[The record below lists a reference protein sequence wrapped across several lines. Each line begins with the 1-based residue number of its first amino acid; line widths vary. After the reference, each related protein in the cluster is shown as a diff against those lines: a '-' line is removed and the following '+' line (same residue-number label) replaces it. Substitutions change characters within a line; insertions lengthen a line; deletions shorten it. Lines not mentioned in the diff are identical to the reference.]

1 MNNKDTLSS
10 FDVATANKQEVLTD
24 INRSITEL
32 KDRVT
37 SERRSTD
44 RDDANWELE
53 NLKLFAR
60 AITQQ
65 GEIVKL
71 VKVRIFIYDPVLEQ
85 LEK

>member
-1 MNNKDTLSS
+1 
-10 FDVATANKQEVLTD
+10 
-24 INRSITEL
+24 SITEL

-85 LEK
+85 LEKRIGDLKKEIA